1 MENLARL
8 YKKANFPVVC
18 ANYDVTGT
26 ELEGLVKPYTIV
38 ERSGMKIGLFGL
50 SPKLEGLVQ
59 ADKCEGITFLDPI
72 KSAKKVIEQLREKE
86 KCDLVVCLSHLGIEI
101 QGISDEEVIAST
113 SGIDLLL
120 GGHSHTLMNEPRIYL
135 NENGKDVPAMHT
147 GRNGAHI
154 GKIEITIN

>member
-1 MENLARL
+1 
-8 YKKANFPVVC
+8 
-18 ANYDVTGT
+18 
-26 ELEGLVKPYTIV
+26 
-38 ERSGMKIGLFGL
+38 
-50 SPKLEGLVQ
+50 
-59 ADKCEGITFLDPI
+59 
-72 KSAKKVIEQLREKE
+72 VIEQLREKE

-120 GGHSHTLMNEPRIYL
+120 GGHTHTLMNEPRIYL